1 MRPVHSIEMQVQSV
15 PLGSVTIGPQSWR
28 EGTVRSIRRAERL
41 VRQTRAGRPAACS
54 QPRSGSCSAAAGVS
68 LKRSDGT
75 AEVTARDKI
84 TAEACRPR
92 SRDCVCNKKISR
104 PQSAGAMFPGGSQRT
119 PVVPFPP
126 SSLREQCAGASVAV
140 VADYMR
146 RVREVEVQL
155 RRQAGRVT
163 EEGVKLERERG
174 HLERMLRSLRTNLT
188 INQKSS
194 EGRTRRPC
202 TTETERDGADYL
214 LLWERRELA
223 ELKQDL
229 EGTLKT
235 TLCQLQ
241 ALGESS
247 RQLLHCASER
257 ARVLELLPLSGSAGG
272 HDSAPQ
278 TFIKTDPISP
288 FTPECKK
295 ALESSTLR
303 VNQSQLLRETI
314 RRTLTSAINRQKAA
328 HRAVND
334 GLVKKIA
341 ETVTLQQNL
350 ALMSAA
356 TRQAMFRK
364 QREIDCI
371 RHSHDRAQGPEYS
384 GDLLS
389 REKLNRPLVKVYQRH
404 PGTQLPEAAQ
414 LIQGG
419 AALRRCL
426 KSSEGELGKLQ
437 RTCLQ
442 LLDDLQD
449 KRAAAQ
455 VDAAVVR
462 MRRQQV
468 DKQAMPAFLQQGA
481 L

>member
-1 MRPVHSIEMQVQSV
+1 MRPVHSIVMQVQSV

-41 VRQTRAGRPAACS
+41 VRQTRAGQPAACS
-54 QPRSGSCSAAAGVS
+54 QPRSGSSSAAAGVS

-84 TAEACRPR
+84 RAEACRPR
-92 SRDCVCNKKISR
+92 SRDCVCNQKISR
-104 PQSAGAMFPGGSQRT
+104 RQSAGAMFPGGSQRT
-119 PVVPFPP
+119 PVAPFPP

-194 EGRTRRPC
+194 EGRTRRPS

-235 TLCQLQ
+235 TLSQLQ

-247 RQLLHCASER
+247 RQLLDCASER

-295 ALESSTLR
+295 ALESSSLR

-314 RRTLTSAINRQKAA
+314 RRTLTSAISRQKAA
-328 HRAVND
+328 HCAVND

-350 ALMSAA
+350 ALTSAA

-364 QREIDCI
+364 QREINCI
-371 RHSHDRAQGPEYS
+371 RHSHGRAQGPEYS

-414 LIQGG
+414 LIQSG

-426 KSSEGELGKLQ
+426 KSSEGELGKLEH
-437 RTCLQ
+437 TCLQ
-442 LLDDLQD
+442 LLDDLQG

-468 DKQAMPAFLQQGA
+468 DKRAMPAFLQQGA

>member
-1 MRPVHSIEMQVQSV
+1 KKRRVQSV

-28 EGTVRSIRRAERL
+28 EGTVRSIRLAERL
-41 VRQTRAGRPAACS
+41 VRQTRAGQPAACS
-54 QPRSGSCSAAAGVS
+54 QPRSGSSSAAAGVT

-75 AEVTARDKI
+75 AEVTSRDKI
-84 TAEACRPR
+84 RAEACPDR
-92 SRDCVCNKKISR
+92 SA
-104 PQSAGAMFPGGSQRT
+104 PLQ
-119 PVVPFPP
+119 
-126 SSLREQCAGASVAV
+126 
-140 VADYMR
+140 
-146 RVREVEVQL
+146 
-155 RRQAGRVT
+155 
-163 EEGVKLERERG
+163 
-174 HLERMLRSLRTNLT
+174 
-188 INQKSS
+188 
-194 EGRTRRPC
+194 
-202 TTETERDGADYL
+202 ERDGADYL

-235 TLCQLQ
+235 TLSQLQ

-247 RQLLHCASER
+247 RQLLDCASER
-257 ARVLELLPLSGSAGG
+257 ARVLTLLPLSGSTGG

-295 ALESSTLR
+295 ALESSSLR

-314 RRTLTSAINRQKAA
+314 RRTLNSAISRQKAA
-328 HRAVND
+328 HCAVND

-350 ALMSAA
+350 ALTSAA

-364 QREIDCI
+364 QREINCI
-371 RHSHDRAQGPEYS
+371 RHSHGRAQGPEYS

-414 LIQGG
+414 LIQSG

-442 LLDDLQD
+442 LLDDLQG

-468 DKQAMPAFLQQGA
+468 DKRAMPAFLQQGA

>member
-1 MRPVHSIEMQVQSV
+1 KKRRVQSV

-41 VRQTRAGRPAACS
+41 VRQTRAGQPAACS
-54 QPRSGSCSAAAGVS
+54 QPRSGSSSAAAGVS
-68 LKRSDGT
+68 LKRSDDI
-75 AEVTARDKI
+75 ELFLK
-84 TAEACRPR
+84 
-92 SRDCVCNKKISR
+92 
-104 PQSAGAMFPGGSQRT
+104 FPGGSQRT
-119 PVVPFPP
+119 PVAPFPP

-194 EGRTRRPC
+194 EGRTRRPS
-202 TTETERDGADYL
+202 TTETASLHNTENAEILLYL
-214 LLWERRELA
+214 V
-223 ELKQDL
+223 LKML
-229 EGTLKT
+229 NRGE
-235 TLCQLQ
+235 

-247 RQLLHCASER
+247 RQLLDCASER

-295 ALESSTLR
+295 ASESSSLR

-314 RRTLTSAINRQKAA
+314 RRTLTSAISRQKAA
-328 HRAVND
+328 HCAVND

-350 ALMSAA
+350 ALTSAA

-364 QREIDCI
+364 QREINCI
-371 RHSHDRAQGPEYS
+371 RHSHGRAQGPEYS

-414 LIQGG
+414 LIQSG

-426 KSSEGELGKLQ
+426 KSSEGELGKLEH
-437 RTCLQ
+437 TCLQ
-442 LLDDLQD
+442 LLDDLQG

-468 DKQAMPAFLQQGA
+468 DKRAMPAFLQQGA

>member
-1 MRPVHSIEMQVQSV
+1 M
-15 PLGSVTIGPQSWR
+15 
-28 EGTVRSIRRAERL
+28 A
-41 VRQTRAGRPAACS
+41 
-54 QPRSGSCSAAAGVS
+54 
-68 LKRSDGT
+68 
-75 AEVTARDKI
+75 
-84 TAEACRPR
+84 
-92 SRDCVCNKKISR
+92 
-104 PQSAGAMFPGGSQRT
+104 
-119 PVVPFPP
+119 PFPP

-174 HLERMLRSLRTNLT
+174 HLEKMLRSLRTNLT

-194 EGRTRRPC
+194 EGRTRRPS

-235 TLCQLQ
+235 TLSQLQ

-247 RQLLHCASER
+247 RQLLDCASER
-257 ARVLELLPLSGSAGG
+257 ARVLTLLPLSGSAGG

-295 ALESSTLR
+295 VLESSSLR

-314 RRTLTSAINRQKAA
+314 RRTLNSAISRQKAA
-328 HRAVND
+328 HCAVND

-341 ETVTLQQNL
+341 ETVTLQQKL
-350 ALMSAA
+350 ALTSAA

-364 QREIDCI
+364 QREINCI
-371 RHSHDRAQGPEYS
+371 RHSHGRAQGPEYS

-414 LIQGG
+414 LIQSG

-442 LLDDLQD
+442 LLDDLQG

-468 DKQAMPAFLQQGA
+468 DKRAMPAFLQQGA

>member
-54 QPRSGSCSAAAGVS
+54 QPRSGSCI
-68 LKRSDGT
+68 
-75 AEVTARDKI
+75 TARDKI
-84 TAEACRPR
+84 TAE
-92 SRDCVCNKKISR
+92 
-104 PQSAGAMFPGGSQRT
+104 FPGGSQRT

-202 TTETERDGADYL
+202 TTET
-214 LLWERRELA
+214 
-223 ELKQDL
+223 
-229 EGTLKT
+229 
-235 TLCQLQ
+235 

>member
-1 MRPVHSIEMQVQSV
+1 IKRKVQSV

-41 VRQTRAGRPAACS
+41 VRQTRAGQPAACS
-54 QPRSGSCSAAAGVS
+54 QPRSGSSSAAAGVS
-68 LKRSDGT
+68 LKRSDDI
-75 AEVTARDKI
+75 ELFLK
-84 TAEACRPR
+84 
-92 SRDCVCNKKISR
+92 
-104 PQSAGAMFPGGSQRT
+104 FPGGSQRT
-119 PVVPFPP
+119 PVAPFPP

-194 EGRTRRPC
+194 EGRTRRPS
-202 TTETERDGADYL
+202 TTETMLNRGE
-214 LLWERRELA
+214 
-223 ELKQDL
+223 
-229 EGTLKT
+229 
-235 TLCQLQ
+235 

-247 RQLLHCASER
+247 RQLLDCASER

-295 ALESSTLR
+295 ALESSSLR

-314 RRTLTSAINRQKAA
+314 RRTLTSAISRQKAA
-328 HRAVND
+328 HCAVND

-350 ALMSAA
+350 ALTSAA

-364 QREIDCI
+364 QREINCI
-371 RHSHDRAQGPEYS
+371 RHSHGRAQGPEYS

-414 LIQGG
+414 LIQSG

-426 KSSEGELGKLQ
+426 KSSEGELGKLEH
-437 RTCLQ
+437 TCLQ
-442 LLDDLQD
+442 LLDDLQG

-468 DKQAMPAFLQQGA
+468 DKRAMPAFLQQGA